1 MKQRGRGSKF
11 AQHFGHIQLLLQPGI
26 NAQIRLCVF
35 LYVFCLTLGSLISIY
50 TFTPPKGQS
59 CPLKAP
65 PLFVS
70 FLLGCLETTS
80 SVRDA
85 EEGRSLRRGA
95 EHKRTSPTLTSSVSN
110 TTDQGRRWAIPYPA
124 DCESFGNVPCLCE
137 YHHLISAGGLIR
149 NSLMGWAVA
158 PVLWDNQS

>member
-1 MKQRGRGSKF
+1 MHK
-11 AQHFGHIQLLLQPGI
+11 
-26 NAQIRLCVF
+26 
-35 LYVFCLTLGSLISIY
+35 YVFVFSCMCFVWLLARLFLSTLSPL
-50 TFTPPKGQS
+50 
-59 CPLKAP
+59 LKASPAHSKP
-65 PLFVS
+65 PPPFVS
-70 FLLGCLETTS
+70 SLLGCLETAS

-158 PVLWDNQS
+158 PILWDNQS